1 MTVRERPDAEEA
13 LAARIR
19 EATERLS
26 TEFQGHFT
34 PQAVEQCTLE
44 SLEQYRAAPVLEFVP
59 LLVERFARQGSLR
72 AFRGRR
78 DKLKAGTP
86 PA

>member
-1 MTVRERPDAEEA
+1 MTVLERPDAEEA

-19 EATERLS
+19 EATKRLS
-26 TEFQGHFT
+26 TEFQGHVT

-59 LLVERFARQGSLR
+59 LLVERFVRQRLIASLQ
-72 AFRGRR
+72 GRT
-78 DKLKAGTP
+78 L
-86 PA
+86 